1 MDTPQPANRYAGSTF
16 AGGRPSFTA
25 LPNWLAGKATAFEI
39 AVLWSLQHHYPNI
52 CPSLNRIATM
62 SGLSRRTVM
71 GVLNTLERRGW
82 VVREHR
88 QDVRGDS
95 APNHYVLTIWG
106 EPPSEGVGQEMPHP
120 GQEVPGGRAGDALG
134 VGQEVPPKKNNNNK
148 NNSRE
153 ELEPPTPYGGIPPAG
168 GTHGQ
173 DLNAIPQQ
181 HQQQPPSFAGGT
193 VAVDPQPQ
201 HPAAQDHKA
210 PSPPKA
216 KRMAASKAFTPTT
229 DDIPAALLPVE
240 APLRA
245 FWQDKTGQRTQQAW
259 NCLTG
264 ALERIWE
271 HPDGGTAAVREQLEN
286 ATQAGWRSITFA
298 NWLKYSQPA
307 LAPAGGS
314 RRGSATMDAAQAAI
328 AMYHER
334 GIA

>member
-16 AGGRPSFTA
+16 AGGRPPFTA

-52 CPSLNRIATM
+52 CPSLNRIAMM

-82 VVREHR
+82 IIREHR
-88 QDVRGDS
+88 QDQQGDS

-120 GQEVPGGRAGDALG
+120 GQDMPGGRAGDALG
-134 VGQEVPPKKNNNNK
+134 VGQEMPPNKNKNNK
-148 NNSRE
+148 NKSRRE
-153 ELEPPTPYGGIPPAG
+153 EPPLPPAG

-173 DLNAIPQQ
+173 ADHFVGLPKMVYDAPA
-181 HQQQPPSFAGGT
+181 AGGT
-193 VAVDPQPQ
+193 LVADLPSQQADP
-201 HPAAQDHKA
+201 A

-216 KRMAASKAFTPTT
+216 RMKAFVPTT
-229 DDIPAALLPVE
+229 EDIPACLLPVE

-264 ALERIWE
+264 ALERIWQ
-271 HPDGGTAAVREQLEN
+271 HPDGGTHAVREQLEN
-286 ATQAGWRSITFA
+286 ATQAGWRSITFS
-298 NWLKYSQPA
+298 NWQKYGQALPA
-307 LAPAGGS
+307 RS
-314 RRGSATMDAAQAAI
+314 GSAPRKSATDQAADNVL
-328 AMYHER
+328 AMFAAR

>member
-1 MDTPQPANRYAGSTF
+1 MDAPQPANRYAGSTF
-16 AGGRPSFTA
+16 AGGRPPFTA
-25 LPNWLAGKATAFEI
+25 LPNWLAGRATAFEI

-88 QDVRGDS
+88 RDVRGDS

-120 GQEVPGGRAGDALG
+120 GQEMPGGRAGDALG
-134 VGQEVPPKKNNNNK
+134 VGQEMPPKKNNNNK
-148 NNSRE
+148 NNSRKV
-153 ELEPPTPYGGIPPAG
+153 EPPLPPAG
-168 GTHGQ
+168 GTHAQEALQRAVDEAWAQGEGMPEAEY
-173 DLNAIPQQ
+173 LEL
-181 HQQQPPSFAGGT
+181 AGTLG
-193 VAVDPQPQ
+193 ADPQPQ
-201 HPAAQDHKA
+201 HPAAQDPNA
-210 PSPPKA
+210 PSPKKP
-216 KRMAASKAFTPTT
+216 RMKSFVPTAE
-229 DDIPAALLPVE
+229 DIPACLLPVE

-245 FWQDKTGQRTQQAW
+245 FWQDKTGRRTQQAW

-264 ALERIWE
+264 ALERIWQ

-298 NWLKYSQPA
+298 NWLKYGQTGPVRT
-307 LAPAGGS
+307 PAGA
-314 RRGSATMDAAQAAI
+314 RKTRGEEAVDNVLAFLSSQGVA
-328 AMYHER
+328 
-334 GIA
+334 